1 GLVIPHLVRSVLG
14 YNHGRLIPVSALSGA
29 LFLLVIDN
37 IARGATYAEIPI
49 GILTALIGAPLF
61 ATLFIMGNRYD
72 HR

>member
-1 GLVIPHLVRSVLG
+1 MRSVLG